1 MQIYKGKR
9 GIMSAE
15 SEVQLIKNK
24 GSQKKRT
31 KSLQKKGQTKKS
43 KNIKLIEKPKK
54 KWQKITSM
62 LFDILYYLL
71 IIGIILGSL
80 LFVANK
86 DSNKSFFG
94 YRFYNV
100 LTNSMVPQE
109 DSLPGG
115 FRSGDITIVKM
126 ATYDQ
131 IEVNDIVTFTV
142 GEGSYL
148 THRVKEKMTELNG
161 EEGKFMITQGDAN
174 KSQDPPVDG
183 DRVVGKVVFVIPY
196 LGDILKFLRD
206 HFVVCLIFL
215 ISMFGFVWVL
225 RFYFEQPNYVEVKK
239 RKPNKKSSGKKSS
252 AKKRKK
258 TMSTQT

>member
-1 MQIYKGKR
+1 
-9 GIMSAE
+9 MSVE
-15 SEVQLIKNK
+15 S
-24 GSQKKRT
+24 
-31 KSLQKKGQTKKS
+31 TKKS
-43 KNIKLIEKPKK
+43 NKKESKSRNKMKTQQTKRSPKKAIGKSRKVKQIEQPKK
-54 KWQKITSM
+54 KWKKGMSL
-62 LFDILYYLL
+62 LFDLLYYLL
-71 IIGIILGSL
+71 VIGIILGSI

-100 LTNSMVPQE
+100 LTNSMVPQK

-115 FRSGDITIVKM
+115 FHSGDVTIVKM

-131 IEVNDIVTFTV
+131 IKVNDIVTFTV

-183 DRVVGKVVFVIPY
+183 SRVVGKVVFVIPY
-196 LGDILKFLRD
+196 VGNILKFVRD

-225 RFYFEQPNYVEVKK
+225 RFYFEQPDYVEVKK
-239 RKPNKKSSGKKSS
+239 GKTKKKPRVHKGNVKE
-252 AKKRKK
+252 KRNIR
-258 TMSTQT
+258 ST